1 MSRTPRR
8 DTPDPVVYDVKPAK
22 LRVGDT
28 VYAGWGKYRT
38 VWLVLSVDDPGGRPI
53 RMRSVPR
60 NPNKPFATRRFP
72 WHDVEN
78 GRFFRTNGV
87 PIKEAQ
93 R

>member
-1 MSRTPRR
+1 MAAPPRR
-8 DTPDPVVYDVKPAK
+8 DTPNPVVYDTKPMK

-38 VWLVLSVDDPGGRPI
+38 VWLVLSVNEPGGR
-53 RMRSVPR
+53 RLKMRTAPR
-60 NPNKPFATRRFP
+60 DPRKRPVTRCFP

-87 PIKEAQ
+87 PIKEYKP
-93 R
+93 